1 MNRAAVNI
9 IAALSAGLLL
19 AYVGPRLD
27 EEQAVHADRIA
38 AEKTAQQRARFERAA
53 QAMCGENAG
62 WRELDN
68 GAVQC
73 MTKKG
78 RKTMVAEVVL

>member
-68 GAVQC
+68 GAVSC
-73 MTKKG
+73 HTKRG
-78 RKTMVAEVVL
+78 HKTMVAKVVL

>member
-1 MNRAAVNI
+1 MNAAYPYIGAVCF
-9 IAALSAGLLL
+9 ALAL

-27 EEQAVHADRIA
+27 ESTAVHEDAISA
-38 AEKTAQQRARFERAA
+38 QQAAQQRARFERAA

-62 WRELDN
+62 WRELEG

-73 MTKKG
+73 HLKNGKRAG
-78 RKTMVAEVVL
+78 VVRVAL